1 MSEPRETSPMRRPT
15 GAIALIIIGAVLFA
29 LQFSRG
35 PAEVIVFL
43 VVGAALLFGYFQRKS
58 YSMLIPGCILLGLGF
73 GALGDRTGI
82 DFDNFSSFGLGLG
95 FLAIFIIDTI
105 VRGRTHWWPLIP
117 GGILALVSLIVL
129 AEEGFES
136 DLLRWWPLLLIER
149 APRSAARTAARAL
162 DGLLRIPG

>member
-117 GGILALVSLIVL
+117 GGILLLTSVSDSPVIRVITK
-129 AEEGFES
+129 
-136 DLLRWWPLLLIER
+136 WWPLILVLVGVLL
-149 APRSAARTAARAL
+149 
-162 DGLLRIPG
+162 LLRNRGDSGTGGGPSGSDS